1 MRDCRFIFGPD
12 RMVTTS
18 LISEDVE
25 CGGIAQ
31 DEKIALLSAEVVPLT
46 EGLSWIILSIDP
58 KDGSSEIEYYQSPGD
73 KIQGPQWMR
82 PFYVVNREL
91 LLLTSKIEVTSRQVV

>member
-1 MRDCRFIFGPD
+1 MRDCTFIFGPD

-58 KDGSSEIEYYQSPGD
+58 KTGAV
-73 KIQGPQWMR
+73 R
-82 PFYVVNREL
+82 
-91 LLLTSKIEVTSRQVV
+91 